1 MDIKKK
7 KFKNVLLKFEN
18 IEIIYI
24 SPTNQYWGISTEGV
38 KKVIDRKNFEDF
50 LKKKKI
56 ISLNLEIKKNSNFKK
71 KNKLIRNPNLPSEI
85 SENLVKF
92 CFNKL
97 FNIDMEWNIG
107 ADLWKKKN
115 KYEVKGFVLNSAP
128 ISFSPALDFKSIFF
142 LNAEDII
149 NGNFILYR
157 VKIDSK
163 KFKNL
168 KVNLKFK
175 FKDLEYITI
184 KPKPR
189 PRRGFKWLLQQLREQ
204 KIDVDFYLVTVDIEK
219 ETISVNKLFF
229 PI

>member
-1 MDIKKK
+1 M
-7 KFKNVLLKFEN
+7 
-18 IEIIYI
+18 
-24 SPTNQYWGISTEGV
+24 TQAV
-38 KKVIDRKNFEDF
+38 KKRYHSTIQSRLSYKPRLIGIPISAKTSKVSQ
-50 LKKKKI
+50 KKQQRVSSVYTKY
-56 ISLNLEIKKNSNFKK
+56 
-71 KNKLIRNPNLPSEI
+71 
-85 SENLVKF
+85 
-92 CFNKL
+92 
-97 FNIDMEWNIG
+97 G